1 MTVARQVLFSAIGVG
16 LILAALRSAVGVVV
30 VPRGLP
36 SQLSRL
42 VFLTVRVTFRAF
54 LVLRGRGRRRAGV
67 ATRDPLLV
75 FYAPVSL
82 LALQACWLM
91 MVGAGYIFLFDALGG
106 SWREAVRL
114 SGSSLTTLGFD
125 RPQSMLGEVL
135 AFTEAGAGLALLTLL
150 ITYLPSLYSAFGR
163 REQLVRKL
171 EVRAGTPPSGCELL
185 ERAYASHRQ
194 HGMPELWRAWED
206 WFVDVEESH
215 TSFAALAFFR
225 SPSASLSWITAAGAV
240 LDAAALLLAAVP
252 EAPSSEGAK
261 DLPPDEDVA
270 AGLAQADPLA
280 AEVCLRSGALALRR
294 IATYYSATV
303 GGPTQPGCTSVR
315 EEEFDEVFR
324 RLTSSHVPV
333 SADRAAMWTA
343 FQSWRAHY
351 DLPLVRLAAL
361 IEAPPAPW
369 SSDRELPVSA
379 TRLRL
384 RSRHVSGDASEIQ
397 APNSDRP
404 AA

>member
-1 MTVARQVLFSAIGVG
+1 MVIVVKQALFVVLGVVLIATAFRSAI
-16 LILAALRSAVGVVV
+16 GVVV
-30 VPRGLP
+30 VPRGVP
-36 SQLSRL
+36 SRLARL
-42 VFLTVRVTFRAF
+42 VFVAVRVTFRSV
-54 LVLRGRGRRRAGV
+54 LVLRGRGRRRADV

-82 LALQACWLM
+82 LALQAVWLM
-91 MVGAGYIFLFDALGG
+91 LVGAGYVFLFAALDG
-106 SWREAVRL
+106 SWRLALRL

-125 RPQSMLGEVL
+125 RPVSVLGEVL

-163 REQLVRKL
+163 REMLVRKL
-171 EVRAGTPPSGCELL
+171 EVRAGTPPTGWELL
-185 ERAYASHRQ
+185 ERAYASRRQ
-194 HGMPELWRAWED
+194 HGLPELWRAWED

-215 TSFAALAFFR
+215 TTFAALAFFR

-252 EAPSSEGAK
+252 EEAAEAK
-261 DLPPDEDVA
+261 DVPADDEVA
-270 AGLAQADPLA
+270 ADLARADPLA
-280 AEVCLRSGALALRR
+280 AEVCLRSGALALQR
-294 IATYYSATV
+294 IATYYSATT
-303 GGPTQPGCTSVR
+303 GGPAHPGGVSVGD
-315 EEEFDEVFR
+315 EEFREVFD
-324 RLTSSHVPV
+324 RLTASHVPV
-333 SADRAAMWTA
+333 CADGDVMWSAFR
-343 FQSWRAHY
+343 SWRAHY
-351 DLPLVRLAAL
+351 DLPLIRLAAL

-384 RSRHVSGDASEIQ
+384 RSRHVSDDVTEIDA
-397 APNSDRP
+397 PHSDRP